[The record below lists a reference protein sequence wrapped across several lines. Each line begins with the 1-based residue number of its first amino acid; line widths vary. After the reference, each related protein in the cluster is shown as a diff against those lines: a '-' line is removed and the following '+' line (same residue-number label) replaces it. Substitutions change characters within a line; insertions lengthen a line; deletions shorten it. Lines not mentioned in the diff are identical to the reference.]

1 MSSTLGDDLAKHEI
15 AWRSK
20 PLLRRI
26 YRDWYELI
34 AARLARIPGPTIE
47 LGAGIARFKE
57 VVPSAVV
64 TDVEPTPW
72 ADRVMN
78 ADHLEYADACV
89 ANLVLIDVFHHLARP
104 ARFLDEADRVLR
116 DRGRIILLEP
126 YCSALSTFVY
136 TRFHH
141 EDIDLDAAPFADDPS
156 LDGSPMTAN
165 GARPTLAF
173 FRHDHELRQRWTRL
187 RLIERRRLAFFVYPL
202 SGGFSRRS
210 LLPVAAYRP
219 LAHVERWLDPLGRL
233 LAFRCLVVIERE
245 VRTAQRPQAA
255 HAWRSSTRPRRRDP
269 GTTT

>member
-173 FRHDHELRQRWTRL
+173 SATTTSFVSAGLGCASSSAVGSRSSSIRSAVASRVARFYRWPHIGRSPT
-187 RLIERRRLAFFVYPL
+187 L
-202 SGGFSRRS
+202 SGGSIRS
-210 LLPVAAYRP
+210 A
-219 LAHVERWLDPLGRL
+219 L